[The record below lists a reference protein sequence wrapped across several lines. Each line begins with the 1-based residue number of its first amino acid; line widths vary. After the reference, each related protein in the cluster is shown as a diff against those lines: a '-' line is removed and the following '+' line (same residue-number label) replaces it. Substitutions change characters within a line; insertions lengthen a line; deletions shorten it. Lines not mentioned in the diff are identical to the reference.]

1 MIKMSNPSSDEK
13 KRTILPIHLDTLHK
27 SSTGRRNVFDELEL
41 IAQRM
46 NLKLNSDETKREFSF
61 QHDCFSLK
69 VVVADDG
76 DVSNVIL
83 TQNLE
88 SKSCSELLE
97 ATKKGNYEDLGR
109 HLLGLVSSYDIDGD
123 KKVKTKAVQALQALE
138 SDLNMLSKFQ
148 STIASVQSYIHKS
161 PLGIVSARNIG
172 LPMKLTYFV
181 GPFDLLNSK
190 SHSATPLTIE
200 AIVDSDIGFSVTVGI
215 ESSSTV
221 RRLQVMPLMTT
232 IKNLEGKSLPSF
244 GGLTSYNSALL
255 AAHFVLQLKQPLV
268 LSSTFIN
275 NIKQLTGIEFV
286 LETKLV
292 PILSLLMGQSG
303 RGKRRKSTETDGHS
317 ATKWHSLVKLPDQ
330 RHRYFFESFDG
341 FLQGAL
347 VSKIPFIHPT
357 NVPSIIILLRQQL
370 LFNTVLLSCLR
381 KPKMQSMP
389 PSDSFDEM
397 PFEVIPISLQNISI
411 AFEHP
416 LKETLITVDLDLSDI
431 TSIKCKIVA
440 DGEMLICP
448 DDYATRVMQRSLSL
462 PILLRAIWRKA
473 LPELQKQL
481 QLPHVNSTFQVK
493 RLPKWRQVEKI
504 KAEESKSSS
513 LNESAVAVKDDEK
526 LKRELLEQ
534 SQVLCNPV
542 LASLLEQTSMNDD
555 PNAEVIGRPAAPS
568 ESAPKQRKRLADSP
582 VSIGF
587 SPKRMVK
594 EELGTRSPSG
604 GAAVLPGPSVR
615 FSLSSSVNIPPLG
628 GFFAQSTK
636 QDRFPPGRVD
646 GTTAVFSS
654 SLPGKDALMS
664 KAQKMEACDVQ
675 SDVKPVT
682 FEAHAWETV
691 KKNQG
696 RCSSLPTSLCLNQKM
711 TEKQTTDQY
720 SPVTSNPSSQI
731 ANNPELVS
739 ILSEPTVDVKRA
751 KLPLTKTPELGGLG
765 RIQDNR
771 CCEVLEKVSASPSIK
786 VTYSPSALTSGSFF
800 SLNCGQRGHGTEM
813 TDASQIKSNSKLL
826 SFGNKMQVNAKNCNQ
841 RLRPSNFETSNNAD
855 AGGSQLTTSV
865 EEAKL
870 KAVDLEGRPKSV
882 CLKVPKNCGKLN
894 FRSHDLK
901 LVGGQRIKDVP
912 PVVLANDDEKL
923 AKPPIRV
930 KLSKRTLPRESSSLE
945 TVGAVTD
952 IVCWKERMK
961 EERQLH
967 GSKLSLSLSDIS
979 SDIWADTEVDGLTSG
994 VASSPKVIGVP
1005 SGRCSSSPRLTK
1017 PSNNGVKQ
1025 FQVGEKRPRTEK
1037 TGLEMIEKK
1046 LKKSD
1051 DLIKKAIAK
1060 GMPNGGM
1067 SCSPSSSSMTASST
1081 LLQATS
1087 TTSSSSSLL
1096 PSSTHSISASKIST
1110 IKITNCGGKLHIQNS
1125 LKNTPSGQGGKSLA
1139 NSVRG
1144 FGSGSSY
1151 NPPHQIRCAAIPR
1164 GSKPPPSSVL
1174 LPKVVRPGN
1183 LSIHGINRSKPDAV
1197 RRTVNQKIDNKLSR
1211 TPTVKLKPISTG
1223 SASAVAVAS
1232 ATTVTSATPVQ
1243 VKSST
1248 KPATVGNSVGKNRSH
1263 TKGLLVVIDNLMKK
1277 QHSTSSMG
1285 SSVGD
1290 SGGAA
1295 VAQKELYDA
1304 IRLEIIREGNKPSTP
1319 TRENNSLAK
1328 TPTPQKKAE
1337 ITRAADGVKSTSDAW
1352 TGSAS
1357 AATTAAPSKTN
1368 SPLLNRS
1375 RNGLPGKT
1383 PEILSNR
1390 KASSSSSLHL
1400 GSSGNFGRKSASDC
1414 SDSDIIR
1421 NQPFVLFEPL
1431 TATDLPCL
1439 AIESCSSVLPRPLNP
1454 SSNHSLKLVD
1464 APVLF
1469 SSQSTDAG
1477 IEVSCVS
1484 TTISSPSVSS
1494 EPDKPLPHN
1503 SDSFVKQQMK
1513 SDITGST
1520 LDPTIHSR
1528 SMEVPDRH
1536 FLDAVTQPKPALD
1549 ESDSGV
1555 ERLLSPP
1562 QSPSPNAEGFASS
1575 ELSSSVDGVTPIRCE
1590 LKIVDFNKGSPITV
1604 EDSDLDEQ
1612 LTDSNGN
1619 SSKMHSPNAQ
1629 PLDSASLNELMTGA
1643 DQKQMTN
1650 RNDERSSATLSAAS
1664 TDTSSGSNPA
1674 DVAVD
1679 DAAGPTQSSIEITP
1693 SPPEDVDPLPGVSR
1707 DTALVSSESGTTT
1720 DSCTSGVVN
1729 KPVEAEILVDSSF
1742 MPPCSSPSSSP
1753 KFDDN
1758 LNSSSGTSTAMT
1770 TAVCDEDLDLM
1781 DEALIL

>member
-1 MIKMSNPSSDEK
+1 MIVH
-13 KRTILPIHLDTLHK
+13 R
-27 SSTGRRNVFDELEL
+27 
-41 IAQRM
+41 
-46 NLKLNSDETKREFSF
+46 
-61 QHDCFSLK
+61 
-69 VVVADDG
+69 
-76 DVSNVIL
+76 
-83 TQNLE
+83 
-88 SKSCSELLE
+88 
-97 ATKKGNYEDLGR
+97 
-109 HLLGLVSSYDIDGD
+109 VSS
-123 KKVKTKAVQALQALE
+123 A
-138 SDLNMLSKFQ
+138 
-148 STIASVQSYIHKS
+148 
-161 PLGIVSARNIG
+161 
-172 LPMKLTYFV
+172 
-181 GPFDLLNSK
+181 FD
-190 SHSATPLTIE
+190 
-200 AIVDSDIGFSVTVGI
+200 
-215 ESSSTV
+215 
-221 RRLQVMPLMTT
+221 
-232 IKNLEGKSLPSF
+232 
-244 GGLTSYNSALL
+244 
-255 AAHFVLQLKQPLV
+255 
-268 LSSTFIN
+268 
-275 NIKQLTGIEFV
+275 
-286 LETKLV
+286 
-292 PILSLLMGQSG
+292 
-303 RGKRRKSTETDGHS
+303 
-317 ATKWHSLVKLPDQ
+317 
-330 RHRYFFESFDG
+330 
-341 FLQGAL
+341 
-347 VSKIPFIHPT
+347 
-357 NVPSIIILLRQQL
+357 
-370 LFNTVLLSCLR
+370 
-381 KPKMQSMP
+381 
-389 PSDSFDEM
+389 
-397 PFEVIPISLQNISI
+397 
-411 AFEHP
+411 
-416 LKETLITVDLDLSDI
+416 
-431 TSIKCKIVA
+431 
-440 DGEMLICP
+440 
-448 DDYATRVMQRSLSL
+448 RSLSL

-513 LNESAVAVKDDEK
+513 INESAVVVKDDEK

-555 PNAEVIGRPAAPS
+555 PNAEVIGRPAVSS
-568 ESAPKQRKRLADSP
+568 ESTPKQRKRLADSP
-582 VSIGF
+582 VSIGY

-604 GAAVLPGPSVR
+604 GPSVR

-628 GFFAQSTK
+628 GFFAQSAK
-636 QDRFPPGRVD
+636 QDRFPGRVD

-654 SLPGKDALMS
+654 SLPGKDVLMS
-664 KAQKMEACDVQ
+664 KAQKTEACEVQ

-682 FEAHAWETV
+682 FEALAWETV

-751 KLPLTKTPELGGLG
+751 KLPSTKPPELGGLG

-771 CCEVLEKVSASPSIK
+771 CCEVLEKISASPSIK
-786 VTYSPSALTSGSFF
+786 VTYSPLTLTSGSFF

-813 TDASQIKSNSKLL
+813 TDASQIKSSSKPF
-826 SFGNKMQVNAKNCNQ
+826 SFGNKMQANAKNCNQ
-841 RLRPSNFETSNNAD
+841 RLRASNFETCNNAD
-855 AGGSQLTTSV
+855 VGGSQLATSV

-894 FRSHDLK
+894 FKSHDLK
-901 LVGGQRIKDVP
+901 LVGGQRIKEVV
-912 PVVLANDDEKL
+912 PVVLATDDEKL

-1037 TGLEMIEKK
+1037 TGLETIEKK

-1051 DLIKKAIAK
+1051 DLIKKTIAK

-1081 LLQATS
+1081 SLQATS
-1087 TTSSSSSLL
+1087 TSSSSSLL

-1125 LKNTPSGQGGKSLA
+1125 LKNTPSGGQGGKSLA

-1144 FGSGSSY
+1144 FGNGSSY

-1197 RRTVNQKIDNKLSR
+1197 RRTVNQKTDNKLSR
-1211 TPTVKLKPISTG
+1211 TATVKLKPISAG
-1223 SASAVAVAS
+1223 SSSAVAVAA

-1319 TRENNSLAK
+1319 TRETNSLAK

-1337 ITRAADGVKSTSDAW
+1337 ITRADGVKSTSDAW
-1352 TGSAS
+1352 TGSTS
-1357 AATTAAPSKTN
+1357 AAAAAPSKTN

-1383 PEILSNR
+1383 PEIISNR
-1390 KASSSSSLHL
+1390 KASSSSHL

-1421 NQPFVLFEPL
+1421 NQPFVVFEPL
-1431 TATDLPCL
+1431 TATDLPGL

-1464 APVLF
+1464 TPVLF

-1513 SDITGST
+1513 SDITVST
-1520 LDPTIHSR
+1520 LDPAIHSR
-1528 SMEVPDRH
+1528 SMEAPDRH

-1575 ELSSSVDGVTPIRCE
+1575 ELSSSVDGVTPIGCE

-1619 SSKMHSPNAQ
+1619 SSKMHSPNSQ
-1629 PLDSASLNELMTGA
+1629 PIDLASLNELMTSA

-1664 TDTSSGSNPA
+1664 TDMSYGSNPA

-1679 DAAGPTQSSIEITP
+1679 AAGPTQSSSEIAP
-1693 SPPEDVDPLPGVSR
+1693 SSPEDVGPLPGGSR
-1707 DTALVSSESGTTT
+1707 DIALVSSGSGTTT
-1720 DSCTSGVVN
+1720 DGCTSVVVN

-1742 MPPCSSPSSSP
+1742 MPSSSSPPSSSP

-1758 LNSSSGTSTAMT
+1758 LNSSGTSTAMT
-1770 TAVCDEDLDLM
+1770 TAVCDEDMDLM